1 MPAGAAGLAGRVQR
15 SGIWLFPMIMKD
27 LLLYGVVNPSRS

>member
-1 MPAGAAGLAGRVQR
+1 MCYRIGAAGPA

>member
-1 MPAGAAGLAGRVQR
+1 VMCCRLGAA
-15 SGIWLFPMIMKD
+15 GIWLFSMIMKD